1 MDSSLRNQLPKS
13 LPISIISTIRRLSFI
28 NERSETMLDN
38 TDYQILNELTQN
50 SRMTMK
56 ELDQKV
62 HLTGQATSTRVAK
75 LEDSGVIEGYTIK
88 VNDTKLGYNI
98 HAIINIYTKS
108 LQHDAYLNFINVDH
122 QYVFHNY
129 KIGGDGYYLIDAKFP
144 SNQELDE
151 FLTALNKHVNYK
163 LNFILND
170 TKKIRSTL
178 LS

>member
-1 MDSSLRNQLPKS
+1 MDSSLRNQLPKN

-56 ELDQKV
+56 ELGQKV
-62 HLTGQATSTRVAK
+62 HLTGQTTATRVAK

-98 HAIINIYTKS
+98 HVIINIYTKS
-108 LQHDAYLNFINVDH
+108 LQHDAYLIFINADH
-122 QYVFHNY
+122 QYVLHNY
-129 KIGGDGYYLIDAKFP
+129 KIGGDGCYLIEAKFP

-170 TKKIRSTL
+170 TKKSGRHS
-178 LS
+178 